1 LLSKRRRIGT
11 GVPEPLVPLGRDFDF
26 AIMGRGW
33 VLDYPPHSILMGG
46 KGITEL
52 PEGVA
57 LKVET

>member
-1 LLSKRRRIGT
+1 
-11 GVPEPLVPLGRDFDF
+11 VPLGRDFDF

-33 VLDYPPHSILMGG
+33 VLDYPPHSMLMGG